1 MLKDTLLNIK
11 TCMKN
16 NLFYTYAS
24 LLSLLSYIQIGGFFN
39 MFAVNV
45 ESRNPPGLIEVSGV
59 FGIFE
64 IRIVGLKSVL
74 SKTRVFEIRLLK
86 MSSKFLLN
94 YK

>member
-1 MLKDTLLNIK
+1 
-11 TCMKN
+11 
-16 NLFYTYAS
+16 
-24 LLSLLSYIQIGGFFN
+24 

-74 SKTRVFEIRLLK
+74 SKTRVFEIRL
-86 MSSKFLLN
+86 
-94 YK
+94 